1 MTAYLGSRA
10 LYTLLTFFVVVTV
23 VFGLLRAAP
32 GGPFD
37 GERRLP
43 PEIEANLQAA
53 YGLDQPLTTQYV
65 RYWGNLL
72 TGDLGPSF
80 KQKDFTVRELI
91 AAGLPISLSLGLSA
105 LVLALVLGMG
115 IGITAGL
122 RPGSS
127 LDQGL
132 MAVTNLNL
140 ALPTII
146 AAPLMVLVFAVGLAW
161 FPAGGSGS
169 ARHFVLPA
177 IALALPYVAAIARLM
192 RGSIASVRLEP
203 HVRTAHAKGLSEV
216 RVVWRHMLPIA
227 ATPLI
232 SFLGPAAA
240 GLLTGSV
247 VVEQI
252 FDLPGIGRYF
262 VQGALNRDYTLVMG
276 VVIVY
281 AGAILLFNLLVDL
294 AYGALDPR
302 MRVRRS

>member
-1 MTAYLGSRA
+1 MIAFLGSRA
-10 LYTLLTFFVVVTV
+10 LYTAITFVVVVTA
-23 VFGLLRAAP
+23 VFALLRAAP

-43 PEIEANLQAA
+43 PEIEANLMAA
-53 YGLDQPLTTQYV
+53 YDLDKPLHVQYL
-65 RYWGNLL
+65 RYWGSLVS
-72 TGDLGPSF
+72 GDLGPSF
-80 KQKDFTVRELI
+80 KQKDFSVNELI
-91 AAGLPISLSLGLSA
+91 SAGLPVSLTLGLSA
-105 LVLALVLGMG
+105 LLLAVLTGMA
-115 IGITAGL
+115 IGVAAGL
-122 RPGSS
+122 HPGSR
-127 LDQGL
+127 LDL
-132 MAVTNLNL
+132 CIMALSNLNL

-146 AAPLMVLVFAVGLAW
+146 AAPLMVLVFAVMLAW
-161 FPAGGSGS
+161 FPAGGSDT

-177 IALALPYVAAIARLM
+177 LALAMPYAAAIARLM
-192 RGSIASVRLEP
+192 RGSIAEVRLEP
-203 HVRTAHAKGLSEV
+203 HVKTARAKGLSDTRIV
-216 RVVWRHMLPIA
+216 MRHMLPIA
-227 ATPLI
+227 VIPLI

-281 AGAILLFNLLVDL
+281 AAAILLFNLLVDL

-302 MRVRRS
+302 LRQHK